1 MTEVSFSHKAESL
14 VENVASVVVARQ
26 EVLRLSI
33 TALLAAGHLLLN
45 DLPGVGKTLLAR
57 SIARSMGAAFN
68 RIQFTPDL
76 LPTDITGAS
85 IYNQA
90 RGDFQFVP
98 GPIFGNII
106 LADEINRAST
116 RTQSALLEAM
126 GERQVTVDG
135 HTYPLG
141 QPFWVIATQNEVDAY
156 GTFPLPHAQVDRFL
170 MSLSIGYPNDE
181 QQVTILERSEHE
193 EPMFSEVLTAQEVC
207 QMQEMVQQVEVARPV
222 KEFIARI
229 LAASREHPETALGV
243 SPRGG
248 VQLQKAAQ
256 AWAAI
261 QGRSYVIPDDVKA
274 VALPVLSHR
283 IVLVASSSLS
293 SPREL
298 VDRVLEEVPVPL

>member
-1 MTEVSFSHKAESL
+1 M
-14 VENVASVVVARQ
+14 
-26 EVLRLSI
+26 
-33 TALLAAGHLLLN
+33 
-45 DLPGVGKTLLAR
+45 
-57 SIARSMGAAFN
+57 
-68 RIQFTPDL
+68 
-76 LPTDITGAS
+76 
-85 IYNQA
+85 
-90 RGDFQFVP
+90 
-98 GPIFGNII
+98 
-106 LADEINRAST
+106 
-116 RTQSALLEAM
+116 
-126 GERQVTVDG
+126 
-135 HTYPLG
+135 
-141 QPFWVIATQNEVDAY
+141 
-156 GTFPLPHAQVDRFL
+156 
-170 MSLSIGYPNDE
+170 
-181 QQVTILERSEHE
+181 
-193 EPMFSEVLTAQEVC
+193 
-207 QMQEMVQQVEVARPV
+207 EVARPV